1 MASRPQGNPPN
12 GNRSRSASR
21 LTHQPATATGQPG
34 SRSSSRCAMASTARM
49 TADPSASAVHANHQ
63 TLITQDSSGKK
74 KATPNT
80 SPHTNDARRFRPARA
95 TVSSATPSRGQR
107 PDPHRRERSG
117 QQQSA
122 RQRGQERP
130 AQPQPRLAAR
140 VPPALARGGGRLER
154 RSHLGA

>member
-12 GNRSRSASR
+12 GKRSRSASR

-80 SPHTNDARRFRPARA
+80 SPHANDARRFRPARA
-95 TVSSATPSRGQR
+95 TVSNATPSGANGQI
-107 PDPHRRERSG
+107 PTGGNETASSSP
-117 QQQSA
+117 
-122 RQRGQERP
+122 P
-130 AQPQPRLAAR
+130 ASAAR
-140 VPPALARGGGRLER
+140 NAQRSRNPGWPPASRPRWREAADG
-154 RSHLGA
+154 